1 MMKIRHVTKWGIAAT
16 LALAVGGASAAEMGD
31 PAAGYAYAE
40 DNCAECHAIE
50 RGHYESPFFGAP
62 PFSEVAN
69 VPAMSEL
76 ALFTFFQTPHP
87 TMPNLIVPTADI
99 RDLVAYIRSL
109 RN

>member
-1 MMKIRHVTKWGIAAT
+1 MRCAVFAAIALVA
-16 LALAVGGASAAEMGD
+16 ASGGAPAVELGD
-31 PAAGYAYAE
+31 PERGYAYAE
-40 DNCAECHAIE
+40 ANCTECHAID
-50 RGHYESPFFGAP
+50 RGDYDSPYYGAP

-76 ALFTFFQTPHP
+76 ALFSFFQTPHP
-87 TMPNLIVPTADI
+87 TMPNLMVPSSDV